1 VDFWRSVDLYCERT
15 DPGFWSEPLNA
26 ASNAAFL
33 LAAALIPAF
42 PGAAQETGEPP
53 KIFLERKVYS
63 HTSGGRRSFYETYTV
78 EKGDTLWKILERKAP
93 LTPERYSEQLEEF
106 RRVNPSV
113 RNPSLLAEGQKVLVP
128 SAAEGA
134 VETGKTVAYTV
145 KKGDTLTRILA
156 SRGVPTGERRKYLAA
171 VREVNPSLRDV
182 NRIYA
187 GRTLH
192 VPTEGYFRDAGEAR
206 EEPVAASAP
215 ALAAAVPPPAEGKP
229 LAEAPPAAPLTR
241 DVAPSAGDGG
251 VAGGKPG
258 AELVPPKGTAPDAPV
273 VETGRKG
280 AEQDVVTPPG
290 PFPYR
295 GLLSDL
301 FNALG
306 EKWVERGTMYLPIP
320 SGGEVVIR
328 LEDFPVVRFSGG
340 AEALLDF
347 RGGLPSRV
355 RDAIT
360 GTWPHVRVVSL
371 SGAADAGEMI
381 DRILKVSGYHS
392 FKEGLSR
399 PVVIGETVSVSI
411 PARWIVQ
418 RTDQS
423 LLSGDLVLVKEVPE
437 RPGEELLSV
446 LRYATRVGIRVLP
459 YAADPGS
466 REGFL
471 VGLGEEGAVATPVT
485 LAVPAAGG
493 LPAVD
498 FGLSF
503 LGIPAREGE
512 RLRIG
517 GKGDGFQLVVQ
528 PERVFEA
535 GGRKYVVDTGR
546 MAPAIR
552 AILKES
558 GYTAFPAGKDD
569 PGRAVFQRLLS
580 AAGLS
585 AVERKE
591 YLLAGGGNAGFAIHV
606 TGAFLSLPAADG
618 GKARTAVLVR
628 GKAHTATRALL
639 RDLGVEIVEW

>member
-1 VDFWRSVDLYCERT
+1 MRKRLL
-15 DPGFWSEPLNA
+15 PAL
-26 ASNAAFL
+26 L

-128 SAAEGA
+128 SAAEA
-134 VETGKTVAYTV
+134 AAETGKTVAYAV

-156 SRGVPTGERRKYLAA
+156 SRGVPAGERRKYLAA

-192 VPTEGYFRDAGEAR
+192 VPTEGYFRDTEKAR

-215 ALAAAVPPPAEGKP
+215 ALAEAVPPP
-229 LAEAPPAAPLTR
+229 AEAPPAAPLAR
-241 DVAPSAGDGG
+241 DAAPSAGEEGM
-251 VAGGKPG
+251 AGGKPG

-328 LEDFPVVRFSGG
+328 LEDFPVIRFSGG

-392 FKEGLSR
+392 FREGLSR
-399 PVVIGETVSVSI
+399 PVAIGEAVSVSI

-446 LRYATRVGIRVLP
+446 LRYARRVGIRVLP

-503 LGIPAREGE
+503 LGIPASEGE

-517 GKGDGFQLVVQ
+517 GKGEGFQLVVQ

-580 AAGLS
+580 AAGIS

-591 YLLAGGGNAGFAIHV
+591 YLLAGGGNAGYAIHV
-606 TGAFLSLPAADG
+606 TGAFLSFPADDG

>member
-1 VDFWRSVDLYCERT
+1 MRVR
-15 DPGFWSEPLNA
+15 
-26 ASNAAFL
+26 L
-33 LAAALIPAF
+33 LTALALAVLLPAF
-42 PGAAQETGEPP
+42 PGAAREGEEPP
-53 KIFLERKVYS
+53 QIFLERKVYS

-93 LTPERYSEQLEEF
+93 LTPARYSEQLHEF

-113 RNPSLLAEGQKVLVP
+113 KDPSRLVAGQKLLIP
-128 SAAEGA
+128 SAAEGTA
-134 VETGKTVAYTV
+134 DSGKTVTYAV
-145 KKGDTLTRILA
+145 KKGDTLTGILA
-156 SRGVPTGERRKYLAA
+156 SRGVPTGERPKYLAA
-171 VREVNPSLRDV
+171 VREVNPSVRDV

-187 GRTLH
+187 GRTIH
-192 VPTEGYFRDAGEAR
+192 IPTEGYFGEAEKAR
-206 EEPVAASAP
+206 EEPVAPP

-229 LAEAPPAAPLTR
+229 VAEVPPAAPLTR
-241 DVAPSAGDGG
+241 DVATSAGEEG
-251 VAGGKPG
+251 VAGGKPV
-258 AELVPPKGTAPDAPV
+258 AELLQPASPAPDAPV

-280 AEQDVVTPPG
+280 VETDVVTPPG
-290 PFPYR
+290 RSPYR

-306 EKWVERGTMYLPIP
+306 EKWVERGTMFLPIP

-347 RGGLPSRV
+347 RGGLPQRV
-355 RDAIT
+355 REAIT

-371 SGAADAGEMI
+371 SGAADAGDMI
-381 DRILKVSGYHS
+381 DRILAASGYHS

-411 PARWIVQ
+411 PARWVVQ

-423 LLSGDLVLVKEVPE
+423 LLSGDLALVKEVPE
-437 RPGEELLSV
+437 RPGEELLAV
-446 LRYATRVGIRVLP
+446 LRYARRVGIRVLP
-459 YAADPGS
+459 YAADPS
-466 REGFL
+466 TMEGFL
-471 VGLGEEGAVATPVT
+471 VGLELEEEGAVAPPVT

-503 LGIPAREGE
+503 LGIPVREGE

-517 GKGDGFQLVVQ
+517 GKGEGFRLVVQ
-528 PERVFEA
+528 PERIFEA

-546 MAPAIR
+546 MAPPIR
-552 AILKES
+552 AIMEES
-558 GYTAFPAGKDD
+558 GYTVFPAGKDE

-580 AAGLS
+580 AAGL
-585 AVERKE
+585 AAAERKG
-591 YLLAGGGNAGFAIHV
+591 YPLGGGGNAGYAIHV
-606 TGAFLSLPAADG
+606 TGAFLSLPAEGG

-628 GKAHTATRALL
+628 GKVHTATRALL

>member
-1 VDFWRSVDLYCERT
+1 MGKLLLPALAF
-15 DPGFWSEPLNA
+15 A
-26 ASNAAFL
+26 AML
-33 LAAALIPAF
+33 PAF
-42 PGAAQETGEPP
+42 PGPAQEGGEPP
-53 KIFLERKVYS
+53 QIFLERKIYS
-63 HTSGGRRSFYETYTV
+63 HTSGGKRSFYEPYTL

-93 LTPERYSEQLEEF
+93 LTPERYSQQLQEF

-113 RNPSLLAEGQKVLVP
+113 KDPSRLAAGQQVLIP

-134 VETGKTVAYTV
+134 ADNGKTVAYAV
-145 KKGDTLTRILA
+145 KKGDTLTGILA
-156 SRGVPTGERRKYLAA
+156 SRGVPAGERPRYLAA
-171 VREVNPSLRDV
+171 VQEVNPSVRDV

-187 GRTLH
+187 GRTLRI
-192 VPTEGYFRDAGEAR
+192 PTEGYFGEAEKAR
-206 EEPVAASAP
+206 EEPDAAP
-215 ALAAAVPPPAEGKP
+215 ALAAAVPPPAEETP
-229 LAEAPPAAPLTR
+229 APEVPPAIPLTQ
-241 DVAPSAGDGG
+241 DVASSAGEGG
-251 VAGGKPG
+251 VAGKPG
-258 AELVPPKGTAPDAPV
+258 AELRKPTSPTPEAPV

-280 AEQDVVTPPG
+280 TVTSVATPSER
-290 PFPYR
+290 FPYR

-320 SGGEVVIR
+320 TGGEVVIR
-328 LEDFPVVRFSGG
+328 LEDFPVIRFSGG

-347 RGGLPSRV
+347 RGGLPQRV

-381 DRILKVSGYHS
+381 DRILKASGYHS

-399 PVVIGETVSVSI
+399 PVVIGEAVAVSI
-411 PARWIVQ
+411 PARWVVQ
-418 RTDQS
+418 PTDQS

-437 RPGEELLSV
+437 RPGEELLAV
-446 LRYATRVGIRVLP
+446 LRYARRVGIRVLP
-459 YAADPGS
+459 YAADPNTM
-466 REGFL
+466 EGFL
-471 VGLGEEGAVATPVT
+471 VGLGEEGAAAPPVT
-485 LAVPAAGG
+485 LAVPPAGG

-503 LGIPAREGE
+503 LGIPVREGE
-512 RLRIG
+512 RLRLG
-517 GKGDGFQLVVQ
+517 GKGEGFQLVIQ

-535 GGRKYVVDTGR
+535 GGRKYVVDTGK

-558 GYTAFPAGKDD
+558 GYSVFPAGKDD

-580 AAGLS
+580 AAGL
-585 AVERKE
+585 AAAERKE
-591 YLLAGGGNAGFAIHV
+591 YPIAGGGSAGYAIHV
-606 TGAFLSLPAADG
+606 TGAFLSLPESDV
-618 GKARTAVLVR
+618 GKARTVVLVR
-628 GKAHTATRALL
+628 GKVHTATRALL

>member
-1 VDFWRSVDLYCERT
+1 MGKRML
-15 DPGFWSEPLNA
+15 PAL
-26 ASNAAFL
+26 L
-33 LAAALIPAF
+33 LAALLPAF
-42 PGAAQETGEPP
+42 PGAAQEGEEPP
-53 KIFLERKVYS
+53 QIFLERKVYS
-63 HTSGGRRSFYETYTV
+63 HTSGGRRTFYEAYTV
-78 EKGDTLWKILERKAP
+78 EKGDTLWKILGRKAP
-93 LTPERYSEQLEEF
+93 LTPERFSKQLQEF

-113 RNPSLLAEGQKVLVP
+113 KDPSLLSAGQKVLIP
-128 SAAEGA
+128 SAAEEPPDG
-134 VETGKTVAYTV
+134 GKTVAYTV
-145 KKGDTLTRILA
+145 KKGDTLTGILA
-156 SRGVPTGERRKYLAA
+156 SRGVPTGERPKYLAA
-171 VREVNPSLRDV
+171 VREVNPSIRDV

-187 GRTLH
+187 GRTLR
-192 VPTEGYFRDAGEAR
+192 VPTEGYFGEAEKAR
-206 EEPVAASAP
+206 EEPGAASTD
-215 ALAAAVPPPAEGKP
+215 LAAAIPPPAEGKP
-229 LAEAPPAAPLTR
+229 VAEAPPSATPAR
-241 DVAPSAGDGG
+241 EVAPSAGEE
-251 VAGGKPG
+251 AASGKPG
-258 AELVPPKGTAPDAPV
+258 AELLQAKTPPPDAPV
-273 VETGRKG
+273 AETGKKG
-280 AEQDVVTPPG
+280 AEQDVVAPPG
-290 PFPYR
+290 RSPYR

-306 EKWVERGTMYLPIP
+306 EKWVEKGTMYLPIP

-340 AEALLDF
+340 AEAVLDF
-347 RGGLPSRV
+347 RGGLPQRV

-392 FKEGLSR
+392 VKEGLSR

-418 RTDQS
+418 QTDQS

-437 RPGEELLSV
+437 KPGEELQAV
-446 LRYATRVGIRVLP
+446 LRYARRVGIRVLP
-459 YAADPGS
+459 YAADPNTM
-466 REGFL
+466 EGFL
-471 VGLGEEGAVATPVT
+471 VGLGEEETVATPVA
-485 LAVPAAGG
+485 LSVPAAGG
-493 LPAVD
+493 LPALD

-503 LGIPAREGE
+503 LGIPVREGE

-517 GKGDGFQLVVQ
+517 GKGEGFQLVVQ

-558 GYTAFPAGKDD
+558 GYSVFPAGKDD

-580 AAGLS
+580 AAGL
-585 AVERKE
+585 AAAERKG
-591 YLLAGGGNAGFAIHV
+591 YLLAGGGNAGYAVHL
-606 TGAFLSLPAADG
+606 TGALLSLPADGG

-628 GKAHTATRALL
+628 GKVHTATRALL

>member
-1 VDFWRSVDLYCERT
+1 MRNRLL
-15 DPGFWSEPLNA
+15 PALA
-26 ASNAAFL
+26 
-33 LAAALIPAF
+33 LAALLPAF
-42 PGAAQETGEPP
+42 PGAAQEGGEPP
-53 KIFLERKVYS
+53 QIFLERKVYS

-93 LTPERYSEQLEEF
+93 LTPERFSRQLEEF

-113 RNPSLLAEGQKVLVP
+113 KDPSRLAAGQKVLIP
-128 SAAEGA
+128 SAAEGTA
-134 VETGKTVAYTV
+134 DSGRIASHTV
-145 KKGDTLTRILA
+145 KKGDTLTGILA
-156 SRGVPTGERRKYLAA
+156 SRGVPTGERPKYLAA
-171 VREVNPSLRDV
+171 VREVNPSVRDV

-187 GRTLH
+187 GRTLRI
-192 VPTEGYFRDAGEAR
+192 PTERYFGEAEKAP
-206 EEPVAASAP
+206 EEPVETP
-215 ALAAAVPPPAEGKP
+215 ALAAAVPPPAEEKAA
-229 LAEAPPAAPLTR
+229 AELPPAAPLTR
-241 DVAPSAGDGG
+241 DVAPSAGEEGAAG
-251 VAGGKPG
+251 AKPVAEFVQP
-258 AELVPPKGTAPDAPV
+258 ASPAPDAPV

-280 AEQDVVTPPG
+280 VEPDVVTPPG
-290 PFPYR
+290 RSPYR

-306 EKWVERGTMYLPIP
+306 EKWVERGTMFLPIP

-347 RGGLPSRV
+347 RGGLPQRV
-355 RDAIT
+355 RAAIT

-371 SGAADAGEMI
+371 SGAADAGDMI
-381 DRILKVSGYHS
+381 DRILQASGYHS
-392 FKEGLSR
+392 FKEGISL

-423 LLSGDLVLVKEVPE
+423 LLSGDLALVKEVPE
-437 RPGEELLSV
+437 RPGEELLAV
-446 LRYATRVGIRVLP
+446 LRYARWVGIRVLP
-459 YAADPGS
+459 YAVDPNTM
-466 REGFL
+466 EGFL
-471 VGLGEEGAVATPVT
+471 VGLEEEGAVATPVA

-503 LGIPAREGE
+503 LGIPVREGE

-517 GKGDGFQLVVQ
+517 GKGEGFQLVVQ
-528 PERVFEA
+528 PERVFET

-552 AILKES
+552 AILEES
-558 GYTAFPAGKDD
+558 GYTVFPAGRDE
-569 PGRAVFQRLLS
+569 PGRAVFQRLLR
-580 AAGLS
+580 AAGL
-585 AVERKE
+585 AAAERKE

-606 TGAFLSLPAADG
+606 TGALLSLPSDGG

-628 GKAHTATRALL
+628 GKVHTATRALL